1 MICNNCPRNCYIGG
15 GQTGFCNAPKL
26 KVSMVMRHMWEE
38 PIISGENGSGCIFF
52 SSCNLKC
59 CFCQNSEI
67 SFTSTGKEITVN
79 ELVDIF
85 KLLEKSNV
93 HNINLVSPT
102 HFSDKIIKALK
113 IYKPSIPIVW
123 NSNGYEN
130 SETIKQLKDLVD
142 VYLVDFKYFDNKL
155 ATKYSNANNYFE
167 KASTTIVQMRQNQ
180 QHDIIE
186 NGLMKK
192 GLIIRHLILPNHTED
207 SKKILDYIASN
218 IGSSTYISLMSQ
230 YMPLFNAKDH
240 EEINRK
246 LKPIEYKIV
255 LNHLQ
260 KLGFINGFSQAPS
273 SADKEFIPPFVQNNE
288 ITYKL

>member
-1 MICNNCPRNCYIGG
+1 MICNNCPRSCNIGG
-15 GQTGFCNAPKL
+15 GQTGFCNASKL
-26 KVSMVMRHMWEE
+26 KVSMVMRHKWEE

-85 KLLEKSNV
+85 KLLEKSDV

-130 SETIKQLKDLVD
+130 PKTIELLKDLVD

-167 KASTTIVQMRQNQ
+167 KASACILQMRKNQ
-180 QHDIIE
+180 PQDIIE

-192 GLIIRHLILPNHTED
+192 GLIIRHLILPSHIED
-207 SKKILDYIASN
+207 SKNILNWIFTN
-218 IGSSTYISLMSQ
+218 LGTKTYISLMSQ
-230 YMPLFNAKDH
+230 YLPLFNANKY
-240 EEINRK
+240 EEINRT

-255 LNHLQ
+255 LNHLE
-260 KLGFINGFSQAPS
+260 KLGFTNGFSQEPS
-273 SADKEFIPPFVQNNE
+273 SADKSFIPPFIQNNE